1 MFVKAFDPKE
11 KSHVLWLKD
20 MCTTMAKVYEG
31 NAGIDIVAVA
41 DGNPFGAKLES
52 PLDLAEVHFQVA
64 MKYTAAVLSEDA
76 WVPGKNVD
84 P

>member
-11 KSHVLWLKD
+11 KSHALWLKD
-20 MCTTMAKVYEG
+20 MCAAMAKTYEG
-31 NAGIDIVAVA
+31 DRIDIVAVA
-41 DGNPFGAKLES
+41 NSNPFGETLRS
-52 PLDLAEVHFQVA
+52 PLDLAEIHFQVA
-64 MKYTAAVLSEDA
+64 MKYAAAVLSEDA